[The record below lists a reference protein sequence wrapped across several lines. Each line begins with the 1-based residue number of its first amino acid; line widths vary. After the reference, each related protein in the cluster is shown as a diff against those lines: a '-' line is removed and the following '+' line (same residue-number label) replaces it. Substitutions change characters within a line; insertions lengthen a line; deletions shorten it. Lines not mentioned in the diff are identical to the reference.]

1 MKNFVI
7 WLTGIPSSGKSSI
20 ASSLQNKLQ
29 EFNISVEVLESDELR
44 KNIHPN
50 LSYAEKDREIFYN
63 SIVYIA
69 KLLVK
74 NNINV
79 IIAATANRR
88 KYRERAREQF
98 DNFLECHVKCPV
110 KICIKRDQKGF
121 YKAAMK
127 REKPTFPI
135 FISEKDDLL
144 DEYANDRNAIKKLFS
159 SWGIYEI
166 PKNPDCLVDTSNNSP
181 EENAEII
188 FKLLKNKSF
197 LYNIKGGSKNER
209 V

>member
-20 ASSLQNKLQ
+20 VSSLQNKLQ
-29 EFNISVEVLESDELR
+29 ELNISVEVLESDELR
-44 KNIHPN
+44 KNIHSN
-50 LSYAEKDREIFYN
+50 LSYSEKDREIFYN

-88 KYRERAREQF
+88 KYREKAREQF
-98 DNFLECHVKCPV
+98 ENFIECHVKCPV
-110 KICIKRDQKGF
+110 ETCIKRDQKGF

-127 REKPTFPI
+127 GEKPTFPI
-135 FISEKDDLL
+135 FISEKDDPLG
-144 DEYANDRNAIKKLFS
+144 EYANDRDAIKKLFP

-166 PKNPDCLVDTSNNSP
+166 PKNPDCVVDTSNNSP

-188 FKLLKNKSF
+188 LKL
-197 LYNIKGGSKNER
+197 
-209 V
+209 